1 MAIPAYLWITDD
13 AGREISGA
21 VDVKDRE
28 KSIEV
33 TCFDHSITVPTD
45 NHSGRV
51 TANHQHHA
59 YCFEKEIDCSSP
71 YLYKAL
77 TTGQT
82 LKCAEFILYKINNT
96 GQEQPYFVT
105 RLENVKIVGIIPLM
119 ADVKDFRNEQYT
131 HFEYIE
137 MVYQKISW
145 LYIDGNIKH
154 TDSWNERKTA

>member
-1 MAIPAYLWITDD
+1 MASFIL
-13 AGREISGA
+13 
-21 VDVKDRE
+21 
-28 KSIEV
+28 KSPV
-33 TCFDHSITVPTD
+33 TEPKGGFSPPFTLLSVQQDTQHGLLGFD
-45 NHSGRV
+45 
-51 TANHQHHA
+51 
-59 YCFEKEIDCSSP
+59 E
-71 YLYKAL
+71 
-77 TTGQT
+77 